1 MMKKILFISVLLVF
15 IVFAIVSLFLFYLQS
30 SINEILIDQQ
40 ITVQDIK
47 SPVFRDFLKKIGG
60 TKWRLIISRA
70 HPSRPSYAVFLC
82 GTTDASFNIKD
93 FDSILSKIK
102 SYNTYDIQR
111 LQTLGLVKHDA
122 QFEKFLYTETMEV
135 IYIYSFSNEHDNI
148 IIAYPSYTKDGIV
161 KALDHVDV
169 SSLK

>member
-1 MMKKILFISVLLVF
+1 MMKKILLISVLLVF

-93 FDSILSKIK
+93 FNSILLKNK
-102 SYNTYDIQR
+102 SYNTYNIEK
-111 LQTLGLVKHDA
+111 LLALGMVKPDV
-122 QFEKFLYTETMEV
+122 QFEELLYTETMEL
-135 IYIYSFSNEHDNI
+135 IYIYSFRNEHDNI
-148 IIAYPSYTKDGIV
+148 IIAYPSYTKNEIF

>member
-15 IVFAIVSLFLFYLQS
+15 IVFAIVFMFCFFCQDSFS
-30 SINEILIDQQ
+30 EILIDQQ

-47 SPVFRDFLKKIGG
+47 SPVFRDFLKKTGV
-60 TKWRLIISRA
+60 TKWRVIISFA
-70 HPSRPSYAVFLC
+70 HPDRPYYSVFLT

-93 FDSILSKIK
+93 FNSILLKNK
-102 SYNTYDIQR
+102 SYNTYNIEK
-111 LQTLGLVKHDA
+111 LLALGMVKPDV
-122 QFEKFLYTETMEV
+122 QFEELLYTETMEL
-135 IYIYSFSNEHDNI
+135 IYIYSFRNEHDNI